1 MKVAGKV
8 EESVVKEHD
17 EWLRNF
23 RYEEFGEEIK
33 QLGIELKRQQ
43 GAEDLQHLYK
53 MVRWSNTFTALG
65 IVLAPFL
72 PVWCMIPSV
81 LLAVGVTSRW
91 TMIAHHTCHGG
102 FEKLG
107 DPGYS
112 RFTFGVGSLWRRFLD
127 WFDWFLPEAWNVE
140 HNQLHHYKLGEDTDP
155 DLVER
160 NMAYLRDL
168 PMAYTMLKYL
178 ATGFIVCTWKW
189 WYYAPNTFKFLRIAE
204 MKKNQNIQVLRSE
217 EARLGQLF
225 KAPLVLTNFLFG
237 KADDRPTFVS
247 LVDFLMRV
255 MLPFVAYRFFL
266 LPYCMYTVSAT
277 LCSYVGIVG
286 TTTTYWTIVGHFVV
300 ADIVANLHSFIII
313 GKTTLGRECGSSTS
327 TCIVLTILCCVFCCL
342 FQVRIIVA
350 MICIVF
356 QHRVVLRPQ
365 RFI

>member
-1 MKVAGKV
+1 
-8 EESVVKEHD
+8 
-17 EWLRNF
+17 
-23 RYEEFGEEIK
+23 
-33 QLGIELKRQQ
+33 
-43 GAEDLQHLYK
+43 
-53 MVRWSNTFTALG
+53 
-65 IVLAPFL
+65 
-72 PVWCMIPSV
+72 
-81 LLAVGVTSRW
+81 
-91 TMIAHHTCHGG
+91 
-102 FEKLG
+102 
-107 DPGYS
+107 
-112 RFTFGVGSLWRRFLD
+112 
-127 WFDWFLPEAWNVE
+127 
-140 HNQLHHYKLGEDTDP
+140 
-155 DLVER
+155 
-160 NMAYLRDL
+160 
-168 PMAYTMLKYL
+168 
-178 ATGFIVCTWKW
+178 
-189 WYYAPNTFKFLRIAE
+189 

-313 GKTTLGRECGSSTS
+313 GKTTLGRECGSSTC